1 MKVNTLPNLFLQIF
15 WACYICCIGDYFT
28 SSCRWDFQVTLMI
41 NADIFFYRI
50 PLTNWIKMPP
60 KKKAGAKKKAGKKA
74 GSSKGPTVIDGLPVS
89 EMSKEQLEGHV
100 KRLQEE
106 VRLFSDW
113 KGFNRPLVFL
123 VRFHIATRYMWKL
136 LNYDS
141 DLA

>member
-1 MKVNTLPNLFLQIF
+1 
-15 WACYICCIGDYFT
+15 
-28 SSCRWDFQVTLMI
+28 MI

-106 VRLFSDW
+106 VRLFPDW
-113 KGFNRPLVFL
+113 KGFNRPLVFI
-123 VRFHIATRYMWKL
+123 VRFHIAARYMWKL
-136 LNYDS
+136 LNYDIS
-141 DLA
+141 DLAYF